1 MGVFIQR
8 EWTTIQ
14 TLAKYAAERSVDNPG
29 YDYRYFLNCSNAY
42 FLKAENEGLHT
53 QDGKDYFLMAAWLAM
68 AASEVDGFQYAKYK
82 QEQRQAHRAAFYDQY
97 VNKPELVWIAEE
109 DDLELEA
116 RLGKFAIESSRFD
129 LIPTVA
135 LERLG
140 IHNELCGLKWEDAN
154 QWMREGF
161 VVSRRIDSM
170 KRHFESLHAKDPT
183 EDHIAHLIWGFM
195 AITHVCQVFPH
206 RNDLVDYETVRKLNV
221 TADEAA
227 KSQCGLVPPSLEQ
240 APAKVA

>member
-1 MGVFIQR
+1 
-8 EWTTIQ
+8 
-14 TLAKYAAERSVDNPG
+14 
-29 YDYRYFLNCSNAY
+29 
-42 FLKAENEGLHT
+42 
-53 QDGKDYFLMAAWLAM
+53 MAAWLAM

-227 KSQCGLVPPSLEQ
+227 KSQCGLVPPSSEQ